1 VQATTQDAATSWGL
15 RIPSVLELSR
25 GSGINGATLGGFR
38 EAPALQYPAC
48 AVRIILMCITCTDP
62 SKSMKRLN
70 IQIPRRC
77 ETLPTSAP
85 LSKRMLVSPRSGR
98 KQRVQPQ
105 SNNAKRQESNT
116 PAVIFFKHCRN
127 FIACASNDY
136 QRSKSPAGS
145 RAAPGGNSNTIQ
157 QIQARFT
164 NPCHSPRSFFRQG
177 VSFKVGGF
185 IIINTNSILFPL
197 NISRHANNYQQAIE
211 HRGRKRDN
219 HPANPTNPEQVQ

>member
-145 RAAPGGNSNTIQ
+145 RAAPGATPIQ
-157 QIQARFT
+157 SSKSK
-164 NPCHSPRSFFRQG
+164 P
-177 VSFKVGGF
+177 GGASRGWGRCL
-185 IIINTNSILFPL
+185 TSICQNGSKKKGSIP
-197 NISRHANNYQQAIE
+197 S
-211 HRGRKRDN
+211 G
-219 HPANPTNPEQVQ
+219 